1 MSTPPAAPLRIAL
14 VGDHDPHITAHRA
27 IPLALRLAGE
37 ALGLEIAF
45 DWLASDRLPA
55 EPALERYDGFWCV
68 PGSPYRDADAVLRL
82 IAHARG
88 RRRPFLGT
96 CAGFQHTI
104 LEFARNALGWQAATH
119 GEEHPHSDQAVI
131 AALPCA
137 LLEAREEVRLL
148 RGSRLALAYAADWI
162 EADYHCRYAIAPRFA
177 AELTGGALRASAWS
191 ADGAIRAVELEQH
204 PFFVATLFQPERAA
218 LAGVLPPLPKAF
230 VEACRTQ
237 RRDRPRRGPTPYYAV
252 IFSSHRSAVDD
263 GYAIEKKEL
272 PLVVG
277 ILADLSGK
285 PDTPPAKLVER
296 RFVDIDRDNFNEI
309 LSSISPRAT
318 LQVDNTISGDDSK
331 LNVELRFNHIEDFDP
346 VNLVKQVVP
355 LRRLF
360 EARQRLRDLLTKL
373 DGNDDLDQLLQDVVA
388 NTEGLQEIKA
398 ARPEAEAA
406 PAGDSEPPADQ
417 PA

>member
-1 MSTPPAAPLRIAL
+1 MAESTQHKLDRVRPPR
-14 VGDHDPHITAHRA
+14 VQITYDV
-27 IPLALRLAGE
+27 
-37 ALGLEIAF
+37 EI
-45 DWLASDRLPA
+45 
-55 EPALERYDGFWCV
+55 G
-68 PGSPYRDADAVLRL
+68 
-82 IAHARG
+82 
-88 RRRPFLGT
+88 
-96 CAGFQHTI
+96 
-104 LEFARNALGWQAATH
+104 N
-119 GEEHPHSDQAVI
+119 
-131 AALPCA
+131 
-137 LLEAREEVRLL
+137 
-148 RGSRLALAYAADWI
+148 
-162 EADYHCRYAIAPRFA
+162 
-177 AELTGGALRASAWS
+177 
-191 ADGAIRAVELEQH
+191 
-204 PFFVATLFQPERAA
+204 
-218 LAGVLPPLPKAF
+218 
-230 VEACRTQ
+230 
-237 RRDRPRRGPTPYYAV
+237 
-252 IFSSHRSAVDD
+252 
-263 GYAIEKKEL
+263 AIEKKEL
-272 PLVVG
+272 PLVIG